1 MTELL
6 RSWVLGMTGAAIIC
20 AAATLLTPEGRVKA
34 VVRLLCGVVMASA
47 LLLPLM
53 RPQLGDYGL
62 NLSKYRT
69 NAAQAAG
76 EAENIKRSLDRK
88 LIEAEM
94 EAYILDKATALGAE
108 VNGAHVALEWS
119 TDGFWYPV
127 GVEVQGEYCPGL
139 SRLIEAEL
147 GVAVQAQQWRAE
159 T

>member
-6 RSWVLGMTGAAIIC
+6 RSWILGMTGAAIIC
-20 AAATLLTPEGRVKA
+20 ALATLLTPEGRVKA
-34 VVRLLCGVVMASA
+34 VVRLLCGAVMASA

-94 EAYILDKATALGAE
+94 EAYILDKATALQTP
-108 VNGAHVALEWS
+108 VDGAHVALEWS

-127 GVEVQGEYCPGL
+127 GAEMQGAYSPAL

-147 GVAVQAQQWRAE
+147 GIAPEAQTWRAE
-159 T
+159 A

>member
-1 MTELL
+1 M
-6 RSWVLGMTGAAIIC
+6 
-20 AAATLLTPEGRVKA
+20 
-34 VVRLLCGVVMASA
+34 
-47 LLLPLM
+47 
-53 RPQLGDYGL
+53 
-62 NLSKYRT
+62 
-69 NAAQAAG
+69 
-76 EAENIKRSLDRK
+76 
-88 LIEAEM
+88 
-94 EAYILDKATALGAE
+94 DKATALGAE